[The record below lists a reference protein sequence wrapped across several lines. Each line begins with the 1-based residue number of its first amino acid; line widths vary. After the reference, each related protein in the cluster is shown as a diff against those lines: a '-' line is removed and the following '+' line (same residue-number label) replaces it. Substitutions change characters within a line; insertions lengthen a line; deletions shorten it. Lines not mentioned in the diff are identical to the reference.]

1 MDEEEENFRNKIK
14 SKVEETG
21 IININVCPPVVASW
35 LIPEPEVDLYILNNN
50 KRKKSGEVVKVSS
63 ATRMEFIFTDL
74 YRWIKGSREWESG
87 IWSNHS

>member
-35 LIPEPEVDLYILNNN
+35 LIPEPEVDLCIL
-50 KRKKSGEVVKVSS
+50 
-63 ATRMEFIFTDL
+63 L
-74 YRWIKGSREWESG
+74 
-87 IWSNHS
+87 